1 MGTFERMLLSLLLA
15 AVPAMPAP
23 FDSLEGTAIIEKRSH
38 AVYAPKGMVKAP
50 AKLAADDGNDVK
62 VGVVTLA
69 PNVKRCLVFSPGPS
83 EDPSWFIYAEKECA
97 KSTEASPELEI
108 AGEQL
113 IITGNG
119 ALYSLQN
126 SNAKFT
132 VRHKLTWNGKAW
144 REVPQPF
151 LYVGEKVKVA
161 ARNIVTEEP
170 VTSVPLYAEK
180 KVGSEVIVTLAPG
193 AQVEILLTDKGAG
206 EWFLVRTEFG
216 LVGWHYSPGGGIVP
230 DALGLSFHGD

>member
-1 MGTFERMLLSLLLA
+1 MLFALVVLTA
-15 AVPAMPAP
+15 APALPAP
-23 FDSLEGTAIIEKRSH
+23 FDSLEGTLIVEKRSH
-38 AVYAPKGMVKAP
+38 AVYAPKGSLKP
-50 AKLAADDGNDVK
+50 LAKLAADDGNDVM

-69 PNVKRCLVFSPGPS
+69 PNVKRCLIFSPGPS
-83 EDPSWFIYAEKECA
+83 EDPGWFIYAEKQCA
-97 KSTEASPELEI
+97 KADDSLSPELQLS
-108 AGEQL
+108 GEQL

-119 ALYSLQN
+119 ALYTLQN

-161 ARNIVTEEP
+161 TKNVVTEEK
-170 VTSVPLYAEK
+170 VASVPLYAEK
-180 KVGSEVIVTLAPG
+180 KVGSEVVVTLAPG
-193 AQVEILLTDKGAG
+193 AQVEILLAEKGDA

-216 LVGWHYSPGGGIVP
+216 LVGWHHSPGGGIVP
-230 DALGLSFHGD
+230 DALGLYFHGD